1 MGQQVIELLPDSSN
15 KLLRRWQGP
24 GTVVQVKSPYSYLI
38 KLEQGQRRWL
48 HANKLRPYHRRVN
61 EVVINNCAIIYDTG
75 EDFGTLP
82 VAETVQNANCVHNP
96 LPSVR
101 VYPAKLR
108 HLCPAK
114 NNSFYLCWTNLLM
127 C

>member
-1 MGQQVIELLPDSSN
+1 VGQQVIELLPDSSN

-61 EVVINNCAIIYDTG
+61 EVVINNCAIIYDT
-75 EDFGTLP
+75 DAHCQLLKQFKMPIVCITL
-82 VAETVQNANCVHNP
+82 
-96 LPSVR
+96 
-101 VYPAKLR
+101 
-108 HLCPAK
+108 
-114 NNSFYLCWTNLLM
+114 YLVLEWIQLN
-127 C
+127 